1 MKILTSNIRPNVKIY
16 EILIYLIIVFIYG
29 YIGGRMLAQEECLE
43 QIKDCNYQ
51 HEITEVSK

>member
-29 YIGGRMLAQEECLE
+29 YIGGRMFTQEECLKQRME
-43 QIKDCNYQ
+43 SCQCGA
-51 HEITEVSK
+51 SK

>member
-29 YIGGRMLAQEECLE
+29 YIGGRMFAQEECLE
-43 QIKDCNYQ
+43 KNICACQY
-51 HEITEVSK
+51 EVSK

>member
-1 MKILTSNIRPNVKIY
+1 MKILTSNVRPNVKIY

-51 HEITEVSK
+51 HEVTYER